1 MKNPVMKQI
10 YISLLNCK
18 NKLIQTEPTS
28 ALFLPLFG
36 ESRVTKD
43 NLPAYC
49 EWAIG
54 SRVIYIIAT
63 DGKFIPNNAFIKNA
77 RRQPVFFQLTGITNH
92 IKTSFIEEYNIA
104 DRRQT
109 LEICPFDIYMVK

>member
-1 MKNPVMKQI
+1 MKQI

-49 EWAIG
+49 EWTID
-54 SRVIYIIAT
+54 SRVIDIIAS
-63 DGKFIPNNAFIKNA
+63 DGKFIPNDAFVKNA
-77 RRQPVFFQLTGITNH
+77 RRQPVFFQLPGIKNR
-92 IKTSFIEEYNIA
+92 IKSSFNEEYKIA
-104 DRRQT
+104 D
-109 LEICPFDIYMVK
+109 LSHVPLIYMIE